1 LADFK
6 PNIVACVPAYN
17 EEREIA
23 RIVLLASKYVDRVIV
38 CDDGSVDMTG
48 DIARG
53 LGALVVRHERNQGYG
68 SSLKILFDEAKKLQ
82 ADIVVTLDADGQHDP
97 SEIPR
102 FVERIKKDDVGI
114 VIGSRFVD
122 GGDSEAPGWRKA
134 GIRVISGMVSNGHSK
149 ITDAQSGF
157 RAYNRRALDVLT
169 LSEDGMGLSTEIIVK
184 AAEAGLKIAE
194 IPIHVSYGK
203 DTSSE
208 NPLVH
213 GVDVFMT
220 TFKYLSIH
228 RPLLFYGLPGG
239 IFLCGAL
246 FLWVWALELFSETQA
261 VNTNI
266 VLLALA
272 ASVIGFM
279 LLTTSILLW
288 VLTGLIR
295 EKA

>member
-1 LADFK
+1 
-6 PNIVACVPAYN
+6 
-17 EEREIA
+17 
-23 RIVLLASKYVDRVIV
+23 
-38 CDDGSVDMTG
+38 MTG
-48 DIARG
+48 DIAQG
-53 LGALVVRHERNQGYG
+53 LGALVVHHERNQGYG
-68 SSLKILFDEAKKLQ
+68 SSLKILFDEAKRLQ

-102 FVERIKKDDVGI
+102 FVERLREDDVDI

-122 GGDSEAPGWRKA
+122 GGDSEAPRWRKA

-157 RAYNRRALDVLT
+157 RAYNRRALDVLS

-184 AAEAGLKIAE
+184 ADGAGLKIAE

-208 NPLVH
+208 NPLTH
-213 GVDVFMT
+213 GVSVFMT
-220 TFKYLSIH
+220 TFKHLSIH
-228 RPLLFYGLPGG
+228 RPLLFYGLPGVVLLG
-239 IFLCGAL
+239 GAIF
-246 FLWVWALELFSETQA
+246 FWVWALEIFTETA
-261 VNTNI
+261 AISTNI
-266 VLLALA
+266 VLLALTA
-272 ASVIGFM
+272 TMIGFM

-288 VLTGLIR
+288 VLTSLIR

>member
-1 LADFK
+1 VADLK
-6 PNIVACVPAYN
+6 PSVIACIPAFN
-17 EEREIA
+17 EEKEIA
-23 RIVLLASKYVDRVIV
+23 KVVLLACRYVDRVVV

-68 SSLKILFDEAKKLQ
+68 ASMKSLFDAAKNMS
-82 ADIVVTLDADGQHDP
+82 ADIVVTLDGDGQHDP

-102 FVERIKKDDVGI
+102 FVERLRKDDVDI

-122 GGDSEAPGWRKA
+122 GGDSEAPRWRKA
-134 GIRVISGMVSNGHSK
+134 GIRVISGMVSNDHLK

-157 RAYNRRALDVLT
+157 RAYNRRALDALT
-169 LSEDGMGLSTEIIVK
+169 LSEDGMGLSTEMLVK
-184 AAEAGLKIAE
+184 ADEAGLKIVE

-213 GVDVFMT
+213 GVDVFLT
-220 TFKYLSIH
+220 TFKHLSIH

-239 IFLCGAL
+239 ILLCGAL
-246 FLWVWALELFSETQA
+246 FFWVWALELFSETQA